1 MWDESDENKKVS
13 CPFCDSEENC
23 PHLLA
28 VTDGSSLVGG
38 FAYDHEAS
46 FYSRVYDAFQKR
58 LAEGNTDQEWSLYEL
73 DLLWESI
80 REEKPGVFES
90 GDADLSSGL
99 MSDLLFV
106 VLDVAGGSEYQGNAI
121 SRSGGNSESAT
132 RLMYAEDPAAT
143 CVNALTILDEYLAEK
158 VPPKKRKKKR

>member
-1 MWDESDENKKVS
+1 MWLNSVS
-13 CPFCDSEENC
+13 LYCLGIPTRVSSW
-23 PHLLA
+23 
-28 VTDGSSLVGG
+28 SSLVGG
-38 FAYDHEAS
+38 FACDSEDS

-58 LAEGNTDQEWSLYEL
+58 LAEGDTDQEWSLYEL

-80 REEKPGVFES
+80 REKKPDVFES

-121 SRSGGNSESAT
+121 SQSRGNSESAT

-143 CVNALTILDEYLAEK
+143 CVNALAILDEYLADK
-158 VPPKKRKKKR
+158 VPQTKCKTKR

>member
-1 MWDESDENKKVS
+1 MWLNSVS
-13 CPFCDSEENC
+13 LYCLGIPTRVSSW
-23 PHLLA
+23 
-28 VTDGSSLVGG
+28 SSLVGG
-38 FAYDHEAS
+38 FACDSEDS

-58 LAEGNTDQEWSLYEL
+58 LAGGDADKEWSLYEL

-80 REEKPGVFES
+80 REKKPDVFES

-121 SRSGGNSESAT
+121 SQSGGNSESAT

-143 CVNALTILDEYLAEK
+143 CVNALAILDEYLADK
-158 VPPKKRKKKR
+158 VPQTKCKTKR

>member
-1 MWDESDENKKVS
+1 MWLNSVS
-13 CPFCDSEENC
+13 LYCLGIATRVSSW
-23 PHLLA
+23 
-28 VTDGSSLVGG
+28 SSLGGG
-38 FAYDHEAS
+38 FACDHEAS
-46 FYSRVYDAFQKR
+46 SYSRVYDAFQKR
-58 LAEGNTDQEWSLYEL
+58 LAGGDADQAWSLYEL

-80 REEKPGVFES
+80 REKKPDVFES

-121 SRSGGNSESAT
+121 SQSGGNSESAT

-143 CVNALTILDEYLAEK
+143 CVNALAILDEYLADK
-158 VPPKKRKKKR
+158 VPQTKCKTKR

>member
-1 MWDESDENKKVS
+1 MWLNSVS
-13 CPFCDSEENC
+13 LYCLGIPTRVSSW
-23 PHLLA
+23 
-28 VTDGSSLVGG
+28 SSLVGG
-38 FAYDHEAS
+38 FACDSEDS

-121 SRSGGNSESAT
+121 SQSGGNSESAT

-143 CVNALTILDEYLAEK
+143 CVNALAILDEYLADK
-158 VPPKKRKKKR
+158 VPQTKCKTKR

>member
-1 MWDESDENKKVS
+1 MWLNSVS
-13 CPFCDSEENC
+13 LYCLGITTRVSSW
-23 PHLLA
+23 
-28 VTDGSSLVGG
+28 SSLVGG
-38 FAYDHEAS
+38 FACDSEDS

-58 LAEGNTDQEWSLYEL
+58 LAGGDADQEWSLYEL

-80 REEKPGVFES
+80 REKKPDVFES

-121 SRSGGNSESAT
+121 SQSGGNSESAT

-143 CVNALTILDEYLAEK
+143 CVNALAILDEYLADK
-158 VPPKKRKKKR
+158 VPQTKCKTKR

>member
-1 MWDESDENKKVS
+1 MWLNSVS
-13 CPFCDSEENC
+13 LYCLGIPTRVSSW
-23 PHLLA
+23 
-28 VTDGSSLVGG
+28 SSLVGG
-38 FAYDHEAS
+38 FACDSEDS

-58 LAEGNTDQEWSLYEL
+58 LAGGDADQEWSLYEL

-80 REEKPGVFES
+80 REKKPDVFES

-121 SRSGGNSESAT
+121 SQSGGNSESAT

-143 CVNALTILDEYLAEK
+143 CVNALAILDEYLADK
-158 VPPKKRKKKR
+158 VPQTKCKTKR

>member
-1 MWDESDENKKVS
+1 MGG
-13 CPFCDSEENC
+13 FACDSE
-23 PHLLA
+23 
-28 VTDGSSLVGG
+28 D
-38 FAYDHEAS
+38 S

-58 LAEGNTDQEWSLYEL
+58 LAGGDADQEWSLYEL

-80 REEKPGVFES
+80 REKKPDVFES

-121 SRSGGNSESAT
+121 SQSGGNSESAT

-143 CVNALTILDEYLAEK
+143 CVNALAILDEYLADK
-158 VPPKKRKKKR
+158 VPQTKCKTKR

>member
-1 MWDESDENKKVS
+1 MWLNSVS
-13 CPFCDSEENC
+13 LYCLGIPTRVSSW
-23 PHLLA
+23 
-28 VTDGSSLVGG
+28 SSLVGG
-38 FAYDHEAS
+38 FACDSEDS

-58 LAEGNTDQEWSLYEL
+58 LAEGDADQEWSLYEL

-80 REEKPGVFES
+80 REKKPDVFES

-121 SRSGGNSESAT
+121 SQSGGNSESAT

-143 CVNALTILDEYLAEK
+143 CVNALAILDEYLADK
-158 VPPKKRKKKR
+158 VPQTKCKTKR

>member
-1 MWDESDENKKVS
+1 M
-13 CPFCDSEENC
+13 
-23 PHLLA
+23 
-28 VTDGSSLVGG
+28 VGG
-38 FAYDHEAS
+38 FACDSEDS

-58 LAEGNTDQEWSLYEL
+58 LAGGDADQEWSLYEL

-80 REEKPGVFES
+80 REKKPDVFES

-121 SRSGGNSESAT
+121 SQSGGNSESAT

-143 CVNALTILDEYLAEK
+143 CVNALAILDEYLADK
-158 VPPKKRKKKR
+158 VPQTKCKTKR